1 MEVFTGTFNK
11 DTTHRCST
19 CNIVLTGETEYKEHY
34 KTEFHR
40 YNLKRKSVNL
50 PPATMQQFNTKKQTD
65 SVKAGPP

>member
-40 YNLKRKSVNL
+40 YNLEEVREI
-50 PPATMQQFNTKKQTD
+50 PTCHHAAIQH
-65 SVKAGPP
+65 